1 MVDKTLVVKIDAAV
15 GSFSLNLSFTAPVGL
30 TVLFGPSGSGKST
43 LLDCLAG
50 LRTPDNGEI
59 AVGDRIF
66 YDSAKRLNLPPQKR
80 KVGYVFQNPTLFPH
94 LSVREN
100 IGFGLQSWQPERQK
114 ARLEELLELF
124 SLESLSDRHPA
135 SLSGGES
142 QRTAI
147 ARALAPAPQL
157 LLLDEPFS
165 ALDSQLRTS
174 LSTQLRS
181 LQRQLSLPMVLVTH
195 SSTDAR
201 QLADLV
207 VHIQAGQM
215 QTIGLPDLI
224 LPPRTHP

>member
-1 MVDKTLVVKIDAAV
+1 MVDRTLIVKVDAAI
-15 GSFSLNLSFTAPVGL
+15 GSFSLNLSFTAPGGL

-59 AVGDRIF
+59 AIGDRVF
-66 YDSAKRLNLPPQKR
+66 YDSAKQLNLPPQSR
-80 KVGYVFQNPTLFPH
+80 KIGYVFQNPTLFPH

-100 IGFGLQSWQPERQK
+100 IGFGLQSWQPELRK
-114 ARLEELLELF
+114 ARLDELLELF
-124 SLESLSDRHPA
+124 TLNILADRYPA

-207 VHIQAGQM
+207 VHIQAGRM
-215 QTIGLPDLI
+215 QTMGSPELV
-224 LPPRTHP
+224 LPP